1 MRALRRA
8 LSGLREH
15 PLLAV
20 ATSGAVAVVL
30 TLAGTFALVV
40 GNLSGVLDRWG
51 KDVQI
56 SCYLRPDVDDDR
68 LFALKAELEAM
79 PEIIGVEYVSSDE
92 ALELFADAIE
102 GMDRLLADLDDNPLP
117 ASLEVRLSSDYQRPE
132 QVEDI
137 ARRLR
142 RPEFADLD
150 WSREWVERFHTFVAL
165 LRLSTLVLGTLLLA
179 AGVFI
184 VNNTVRLALHS
195 RREELSIIALIGGT
209 RWFAWAPFLVEGTI
223 LGFAGSSMAVGF
235 LWLLHRWAFLELQ
248 ASLGLLLGPE
258 LLAFLPLP
266 SIGALVLAGGAM
278 GLLGAAASVLRTDPE
293 AA

>member
-20 ATSGAVAVVL
+20 ATASAVAVVL
-30 TLAGTFALVV
+30 TLAGAFALVV

-56 SCYLRPDVDDDR
+56 SCYLSPGVDDER
-68 LFALKAELEAM
+68 LFALKAEIEAM
-79 PEIIGVEYVSSDE
+79 PEVAGVEYVSSDE

-102 GMDRLLADLDDNPLP
+102 GMDRLLADLDENPLP
-117 ASLEVRLSSDYQRPE
+117 ASLEVRLGAEHQRPD
-132 QVEDI
+132 QVQAI
-137 ARRLR
+137 AQRLR

-165 LRLSTLVLGTLLLA
+165 LRLSTLVLGVLLVA

-184 VNNTVRLALHS
+184 VNNTVRLALHA
-195 RREELSIIALIGGT
+195 RRDELTIIGMVGGT
-209 RWFAWAPFLVEGTI
+209 RWFAWLPLLIEGTI
-223 LGFAGSSMAVGF
+223 LGFLGGAFALAL
-235 LWLLHRWAFLELQ
+235 LWILHRWAYLELQ
-248 ASLGLLLGPE
+248 ASLGLLGPE
-258 LLAFLPLP
+258 LLAFLAPGAM
-266 SIGALVLAGGAM
+266 GALLAAGTVI
-278 GLLGAAASVLRTDPE
+278 GLLGAATSLIRTKLE
-293 AA
+293 VA